1 MDKIKVTKLTSIGLG
16 VIIAILLIV
25 IGFKMFQSVF
35 TRASDSE
42 PRDVVISNILQN
54 TAKIGWATGID
65 TQGVIE
71 YGTSPTALNFY
82 APEIQ
87 SAKIHSLELTLLS
100 PNTTYYFNVRIG
112 DKKYDNG
119 GVPWTFTTK
128 STEKSTTPTTGV
140 LSPTVKLGSTGKS
153 TPTPYQELV
162 VPNTKSGSNQPL
174 PTVVSN
180 CTDADCQKICQKLGK
195 GCSTSDFIKNKCVGK
210 VSMNNCSL
218 SATTAPTATP
228 RP

>member
-1 MDKIKVTKLTSIGLG
+1 MFDKLKATKLTSIGLG
-16 VIIAILLIV
+16 VIIAILLII

-54 TAKIGWATGID
+54 TAKIGWATGIE

-87 SAKIHSLELTLLS
+87 ASKVHSLELTLLS

-128 STEKSTTPTTGV
+128 STEKSAVSATGTIVPT
-140 LSPTVKLGSTGKS
+140 KTGKP
-153 TPTPYQELV
+153 TLTPYQELV
-162 VPNTKSGSNQPL
+162 MPGQGSGSSLPI
-174 PTVVSN
+174 PTVIAN
-180 CTDADCQKICQKLGK
+180 CTDTDCQKICQKLGK

-228 RP
+228 TPR

>member
-1 MDKIKVTKLTSIGLG
+1 MDKIRATKLTSIGLG

-54 TAKIGWATGID
+54 TAKIGWATGVD

-87 SAKIHSLELTLLS
+87 AAKIHSLELTLLS

-128 STEKSTTPTTGV
+128 STEKSVNPTAATTSSIPK
-140 LSPTVKLGSTGKS
+140 SGKP
-153 TPTPYQELV
+153 TPTPYQELTI
-162 VPNTKSGSNQPL
+162 PDKGSSSLPI
-174 PTVVSN
+174 PTVVAN
-180 CTDADCQKICQKLGK
+180 CSDTDCQKICQKLGK

-210 VSMNNCSL
+210 VSMNNCSI

-228 RP
+228 TPH